1 MSEAIN
7 KAISAMMEY
16 YRGDMKR
23 ISHFLKVHSLAKMIG
38 EQEGLD
44 SFTQQ
49 VLELAAIVHDI
60 GVKICEEKYGVT
72 DGALQEVE
80 GPEPAGELL
89 SGIISDRQVIDQVK
103 ELVSVHHTY
112 DNVDA
117 LDHRILLEAD
127 FIVNAD
133 EEGLSQAE
141 ILSGRRNIFR
151 TQTGTDILNKCFAL
165 TSIYE
170 LPSDQRDS
178 IEKFFTDRTDSC
190 TTAYLDGT
198 GGRAY
203 VDDLS
208 APSAAAICMGE
219 YLYIEG
225 TQNCIDFYKDAF
237 ELAEKNRLTIIT
249 TDKKLRSLATEL
261 YGSRCKKTIR
271 YQMSD
276 KPLIT
281 KKALNDTI
289 ATLPQGFEIVKI
301 NKELYSQAL
310 ENEWSQYFVKNYS
323 SFKDFEKNGR
333 GYVVVYNGRIV
344 CGTSSY
350 STCSDGY
357 EVVIATHPAFRRK
370 GFALIC
376 ASRFILSCFKH
387 GKLPHWDCAN
397 EKSFALARKLGY
409 TLIREYNGL
418 VLSRNP

>member
-1 MSEAIN
+1 MSEAVN
-7 KAISAMMEY
+7 NAIAAMMDHY
-16 YRGDMKR
+16 KGDMKR
-23 ISHFLKVHSLAKMIG
+23 ISHFLKVHSLARMIG
-38 EQEGLD
+38 EDEGLD
-44 SFTQQ
+44 PYAQQ
-49 VLELAAIVHDI
+49 VLELAAVVHDI
-60 GVKICEEKYGVT
+60 GSKICEEKYGLT
-72 DGALQEVE
+72 DSSLQEVE
-80 GPEPAGELL
+80 GPEQAGELL
-89 SGIISDRQVIDQVK
+89 EGIIDDREMIERVK
-103 ELVSVHHTY
+103 GLVSVHHTF
-112 DNVDA
+112 DNVEG

-127 FIVNAD
+127 FIVSAD

-151 TQTGTDILNKCFAL
+151 THSGTEILNRCFAL

-170 LPSDQRDS
+170 LPAEQRDS
-178 IEKFFTDRTDSC
+178 IEKFFVDRTDSC
-190 TTAYLDGT
+190 TTSYLDGK
-198 GGRAY
+198 GGTAY

-219 YLYIEG
+219 YLYLEG
-225 TQNCIDFYKDAF
+225 TQNCTDFYRDAF
-237 ELAEKNRLTIIT
+237 ELAEKRRLTIIT
-249 TDKKLRSLATEL
+249 LDKKIRSLAQEL

-276 KPLIT
+276 KPTIT
-281 KKALNDTI
+281 KKALSDNI

-310 ENEWSQYFVKNYS
+310 QNEWSQYFVKNYAS
-323 SFKDFEKNGR
+323 YKEFEKNGR

-350 STCSDGY
+350 STCNDGY
-357 EVVIATHPAFRRK
+357 EIIIATHPAFRRK

-387 GKLPHWDCAN
+387 GRLPHWDCAN
-397 EKSFALARKLGY
+397 EKSFALSRKLGY

-418 VLSRNP
+418 VLY